1 MQSRRIL
8 PALFFENPMNFYSNA
23 GIIFAAGGSSTRF
36 GCGNK
41 LLCNLKN
48 IPVFLHSIRTL
59 GPLVPACNT
68 ALAVH
73 ADFLKEFQRR
83 TALHMPGF
91 PLQTVPGGA
100 TRTESVLRALE
111 ALPQDLEFVAVHD
124 AARPLVTA
132 ELFRRCLEA
141 CARHGAAIAAHRIND
156 TVKMETPEG
165 ALATPPV
172 ERDRLWGIETPQ
184 VFRFSD
190 LLSALRRAL
199 ADGRSFTDD
208 AAAVEFYTGLRA
220 VPVENKENNIKITRI
235 ADLRIAEAVI

>member
-83 TALHMPGF
+83 TALYMPGF

-111 ALPQDLEFVAVHD
+111 VLPQDLEFVAVHD

-190 LLSALRRAL
+190 LLSSLRRAL

-208 AAAVEFYTGLRA
+208 AAAVEFYTGFRA

>member
-23 GIIFAAGGSSTRF
+23 GIIFAAGGSATRF
-36 GCGNK
+36 GCGTK

-190 LLSALRRAL
+190 LLSSLRRAL

-235 ADLRIAEAVI
+235 ADLHIAEAVI